1 MSDAAILALNAG
13 SSSLKF
19 ALFAE
24 NSALDRL
31 AQGEVS
37 GLGTTPRLRAQR
49 AGGVPCERELDAAA
63 TPSDALQTAL
73 EWIST
78 QCGEVHFAAIGHR
91 VVHGGTRH
99 RAPLVVDEAALQEL
113 EALDPLAPQHQPF
126 NLAGIR
132 TLRRDFPRALAV
144 ACFDTAFHGG
154 WDDATARIAIP
165 RRFHDAGVRRY
176 GFHGLSYEFL
186 SMRLHEELP
195 HASRAVLAHLGN
207 GASLCA
213 LRDGRSVD
221 CTMGFSVLDG
231 LPMGTRSG
239 AIDPGAIFHL
249 HRRNGLSFEQIE
261 QLLYFESGLKGVSG
275 ISSDVRVLLAS
286 NEASAGEAIALF
298 VRRCVR
304 EIGAMVAVLG
314 GIDAL
319 VFSGGIGA
327 HAAAVRAAIGAQ
339 LKFLGIDI
347 AAAENT
353 VDAARISSAD
363 SRVPVFAWATDE
375 ERMIARHCA
384 ALLADRAGI

>member
-19 ALFAE
+19 ALFAS
-24 NSALDRL
+24 NAALDRM
-31 AQGEVS
+31 ATGEVS
-37 GLGTTPRLRAQR
+37 GIGTSARLHAQR
-49 AGGVPCERELDAAA
+49 AGAAPCERALGALAK
-63 TPSDALQTAL
+63 PSDALRVAL
-73 EWIST
+73 DWINT
-78 QCGEVHFAAIGHR
+78 QCSEIYFAAIGHR
-91 VVHGGTRH
+91 VVHGGTRY
-99 RAPLVVDEAALQEL
+99 RASVVVDEAVLQEL
-113 EALDPLAPQHQPF
+113 ETLDPLAPQHQPI

-132 TLRRDFPRALAV
+132 ALRRDFPQALPV

-165 RRFHDAGVRRY
+165 RRYHDAGVRRY

-186 SMRLHEELP
+186 SARLCEELP
-195 HASRAVLAHLGN
+195 RASRAVLAHLGN

-213 LRDGRSVD
+213 LREGRSID

-249 HRRNGLSFEQIE
+249 HRRHGLSFEQIE
-261 QLLYFESGLKGVSG
+261 HLLYYESGLQGVSA
-275 ISSDVRVLLAS
+275 ISSDMRVLLAS
-286 NEASAGEAIALF
+286 DAAPAREAIALF

-339 LKFLGIDI
+339 LEFLGIAI

-353 VDAARISSAD
+353 AGAPRISRAD
-363 SRVPVFAWATDE
+363 SRVPVFAWPTDE
-375 ERMIARHCA
+375 ERMIARHCSV
-384 ALLADRAGI
+384 LLGDRVGS